1 MKVIIRVN
9 QFGISYE
16 DRQKMKNHLVE
27 ELNKDG
33 LTVVPSYCDVFVIE
47 GDGKVVLD
55 TDMSEYSDKLWQNA
69 YERGKAERP
78 QGSWLNK
85 QKEGWNCSECG
96 EWSRSTDDF
105 CKGCGADMRGGKT

>member
-9 QFGISYE
+9 QFGISYD

-55 TDMSEYSDKLWQNA
+55 TDM
-69 YERGKAERP
+69 RGKE
-78 QGSWLNK
+78 
-85 QKEGWNCSECG
+85 E
-96 EWSRSTDDF
+96 
-105 CKGCGADMRGGKT
+105 